1 MFKAK
6 AKNKSAKPQTQD
18 DNDVMLHV
26 QAEKDEEF
34 LEKVI
39 FVYTI
44 HCICAR
50 Y

>member
-1 MFKAK
+1 MFIAK
-6 AKNKSAKPQTQD
+6 TKNKGSKPQTQD
-18 DNDVMLHV
+18 DNDVML

-39 FVYTI
+39 LVYSI
-44 HCICAR
+44 HCIFAR